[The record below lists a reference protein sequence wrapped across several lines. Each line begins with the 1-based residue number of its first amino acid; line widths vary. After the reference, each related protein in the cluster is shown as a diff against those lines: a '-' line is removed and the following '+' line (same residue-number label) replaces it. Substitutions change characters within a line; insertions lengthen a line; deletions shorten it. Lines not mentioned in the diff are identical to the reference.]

1 MSDFGRAHS
10 ALAWLTVSNSSLT
23 TVSFF
28 SSSHSSFF
36 ITIGSEMWSEY
47 LRMMDFSFHADSSS
61 SSPSRRC
68 RMMSVPRSAFSI
80 GSMV

>member
-1 MSDFGRAHS
+1 MSDFERAHR
-10 ALAWLTVSNSSLT
+10 AEAWLTVSNSSEI

-47 LRMMDFSFHADSSS
+47 LRMIDFSFHDDSSS

-68 RMMSVPRSAFSI
+68 RMMSVPRLGLSI
-80 GSMV
+80 DSMV